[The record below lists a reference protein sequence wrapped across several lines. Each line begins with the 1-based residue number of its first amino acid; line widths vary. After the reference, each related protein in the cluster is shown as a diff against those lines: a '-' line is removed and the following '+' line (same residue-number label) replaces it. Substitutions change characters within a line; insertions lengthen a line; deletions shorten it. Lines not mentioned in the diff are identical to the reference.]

1 MPRSMTGYG
10 RAESS
15 SSLGRLVVEMQ
26 SVNRK
31 FLETTIFSPKEI
43 SRFDVEIRKRI
54 AKSIFR
60 GQVTIR
66 LHLYPDDKS
75 FAANLAMLK
84 LLKKKWDG
92 IAKELKLA
100 KEDVDL
106 AFLVQQS
113 KSFSQ
118 IEALKGVELFKKSLL
133 QCLEKA
139 LVEMIKMK
147 NTEGK
152 TLAVDLKKRLLKIEK
167 DLEKI
172 AKKAPEASSRYQEK
186 LQEKLDSIIGKLE
199 ENEDRALKEAVVYAE
214 KIDITEEII
223 RFRSHLKQLKALFVS
238 KELPLRRKM
247 DFITQEIMREINTI
261 AAKSSDAT
269 ISTLV
274 VEIKSELEK
283 VREQIQNIE

>member
-10 RAESS
+10 RAECSS
-15 SSLGRLVVEMQ
+15 PLGRLAVEMQ

-31 FLETTIFSPKEI
+31 FLDTTIFSPKEI

-60 GQVTIR
+60 GQVTLR
-66 LHLYPDDKS
+66 LFLYPDEKS
-75 FAANLAMLK
+75 FATNLAMLK
-84 LLKKKWDG
+84 LLKKKWDTV
-92 IAKELKLA
+92 AKELKLS

-118 IEALKGVELFKKSLL
+118 IEGVKGAELFKKSLL

-139 LVEMIKMK
+139 ISEMIKMK
-147 NTEGK
+147 NAEGK
-152 TLAVDLKKRLLKIEK
+152 ALAVDLKKRILKIEK
-167 DLEKI
+167 NLEKI
-172 AKKAPEASSRYQEK
+172 AKKAPEASSRYQDK

-199 ENEDRALKEAVVYAE
+199 ENGDRALREAIILAE

-223 RFRSHLKQLKALFVS
+223 RFRSHLKQLKALFIS
-238 KELPLRRKM
+238 KELPLGRKM
-247 DFITQEIMREINTI
+247 DFF
-261 AAKSSDAT
+261 
-269 ISTLV
+269 
-274 VEIKSELEK
+274 
-283 VREQIQNIE
+283 